1 MPRSE
6 KPAVAIFCKIL
17 CEQEVVPQAA
27 KLPLFSAVPAGH
39 VLQSA
44 VMKTL
49 ISLLVSLLA
58 LTASPAFAAAQ
69 PSSSPQAAPERL
81 GTVSFAVTCAPAV
94 QASFVR
100 GVALLHDF
108 WYQEAQRQF
117 EQIAKAD
124 PPCAMAHWGVAM
136 SLYHQ
141 IWDRP
146 DDSTVAKGWREMQAA
161 QAHPA
166 KSARERSYVTALSDF
181 YKPGPQDY
189 QVRVEAYAAAMGK
202 LYHDYPADTDAGA
215 FYALALLASQAPND
229 DSLTLNRKAMAVLTP
244 LFAQYPD
251 HPGVVHY
258 IIHACD
264 TPALAQ
270 DGLTAAK
277 HYGEIAASAPHA
289 VHMPGHIFA
298 RLGMWQ
304 ADIDAN
310 VGSVAASHA
319 AESRKQS
326 GAMDQFH
333 SDDFLVYAYLQSGQ
347 EARAKAVLDDSAAAI
362 AHFETM
368 SDMGEHY
375 MTAMF
380 PYYRT
385 KLPTIYYVE
394 LRDWNTAAAL
404 KPVAGATPETQTLTY
419 WARTLAAGHLHQ
431 AEQARA
437 NLVDYDALI
446 AKVKQGRHAYFA
458 DSTGAR
464 IERGEML
471 AWIAF
476 AEDNPSVALQRMQE
490 AADLQDKVGQGEVDI
505 PAREMLADI
514 LLELGRPQDALVE
527 YKKALTLSPNRFNG
541 LFNAGKAAEAAGD
554 APQARQYYATLLK
567 VTDNGSQSA
576 RPEFEHVRSA
586 MSSAKLAVK

>member
-1 MPRSE
+1 
-6 KPAVAIFCKIL
+6 
-17 CEQEVVPQAA
+17 
-27 KLPLFSAVPAGH
+27 
-39 VLQSA
+39 
-44 VMKTL
+44 MKTHFL
-49 ISLLVSLLA
+49 LLA
-58 LTASPAFAAAQ
+58 SFLALPASLPALALPAAFAA
-69 PSSSPQAAPERL
+69 SPPAVQAGTERL
-81 GTVSFAVTCAPAV
+81 GTVSFAVSCAPAV
-94 QASFVR
+94 RASFVR

-117 EQIAKAD
+117 EEIAKTD
-124 PPCAMAHWGVAM
+124 PSCAMAHWGVAM

-146 DDSTVAKGWREMQAA
+146 SDDTVAKGWREMQAA
-161 QAHPA
+161 LAHPA
-166 KSARERSYVTALSDF
+166 KTARERGYVAALGDF
-181 YKPGPQDY
+181 YKPGPQNY
-189 QVRVEAYAAAMGK
+189 QARVETYAAAMGK
-202 LYHDYPADTDAGA
+202 LHQNYPKDTDAGA

-264 TPALAQ
+264 TPALAR
-270 DGLTAAK
+270 DGLAAAK

-304 ADIDAN
+304 DDIDAN
-310 VGSVAASHA
+310 VASVAASHA

-347 EARAKAVLDDSAAAI
+347 EARAKAVLNDSAAAI

-375 MTAMF
+375 MTGMF

-385 KLPTIYYVE
+385 KLPIFYDLE
-394 LRDWNTAAAL
+394 LRDWKAAAAQQA
-404 KPVAGATPETQTLTY
+404 VAGAPPESQTLTY
-419 WARTLAAGHLHQ
+419 WARTVAAGHLHEAQQ
-431 AEQARA
+431 AQADLKA
-437 NLVDYDALI
+437 YDALM
-446 AKVKQGRHAYFA
+446 AKIKQGRHAYFA

-464 IERGEML
+464 IQRGEML

-476 AEDNPSVALQRMQE
+476 AENNAADALKQMRE

-514 LLELGRPQDALVE
+514 LLEQGRPQDALVE

-541 LFNAGKAAEAAGD
+541 LFNAGKAAEQAGD
-554 APQARQYYATLLK
+554 VPQAQRFYAELLK
-567 VTDNGSQSA
+567 ITDNGSQST
-576 RPEFEHVRSA
+576 RPEFDHVKSVV
-586 MSSAKLAVK
+586 SSAKLAVK

>member
-1 MPRSE
+1 
-6 KPAVAIFCKIL
+6 
-17 CEQEVVPQAA
+17 
-27 KLPLFSAVPAGH
+27 
-39 VLQSA
+39 
-44 VMKTL
+44 MKTL
-49 ISLLVSLLA
+49 ILLLISFLVLSAAPA
-58 LTASPAFAAAQ
+58 LPAAQASP
-69 PSSSPQAAPERL
+69 PPQADSERL
-81 GTVSFAVTCAPAV
+81 GTVSFTVSCAPAV
-94 QASFVR
+94 QTSFVR

-117 EQIAKAD
+117 EEIAKAD
-124 PPCAMAHWGVAM
+124 PNCAMAHWGVAM

-146 DDSTVAKGWREMQAA
+146 DDGTVARGWGEMQAA

-166 KSARERSYVTALSDF
+166 KSARERGYVTALSEF
-181 YKPGPQDY
+181 YKPSPRDY
-189 QVRVEAYAAAMGK
+189 QARVDAYAAAMGA
-202 LYHDYPADTDAGA
+202 LYQHYPKDTDAGA
-215 FYALALLASQAPND
+215 FYALALLASQPPSD
-229 DSLTLNRKAMAVLTP
+229 DSLTLHRKAMSVLTP

-264 TPALAQ
+264 TPALAP
-270 DGLTAAK
+270 DGLAAAE

-319 AESRKQS
+319 AESRKQG

-368 SDMGEHY
+368 SDMGDRY
-375 MTAMF
+375 MTGMF

-385 KLPTIYYVE
+385 KLPIIYNLE
-394 LRDWNTAAAL
+394 LRDWKTAAGLQA
-404 KPVAGATPETQTLTY
+404 VAGAPPETQTLTY
-419 WARTLAAGHLHQ
+419 WARTVAAGHLHQ
-431 AEQARA
+431 AQQAQA
-437 NLVDYDALI
+437 NLSDYDAVI
-446 AKVKQGRHAYFA
+446 AKIKQGRHAYFA

-476 AEDNPSVALQRMQE
+476 AENNSAEALKRMQE

-527 YKKALTLSPNRFNG
+527 YKKALVSSPNRFNG

-554 APQARQYYATLLK
+554 APQAKLYYATLLK
-567 VTDNGSQSA
+567 ITDNGSQST
-576 RPEFEHVRSA
+576 RTEFDHVRSVV
-586 MSSAKLAVK
+586 SSAKLAVK

>member
-1 MPRSE
+1 
-6 KPAVAIFCKIL
+6 
-17 CEQEVVPQAA
+17 
-27 KLPLFSAVPAGH
+27 
-39 VLQSA
+39 
-44 VMKTL
+44 MKTL
-49 ISLLVSLLA
+49 TLLA
-58 LTASPAFAAAQ
+58 FSFLALPAAAASSAAPVSPATPAAA
-69 PSSSPQAAPERL
+69 ERL
-81 GTVSFAVTCAPAV
+81 GTVSFAVTCVPAV
-94 QASFVR
+94 QTSFVR

-124 PPCAMAHWGVAM
+124 PSCAMAHWGVAM

-146 DDSTVAKGWREMQAA
+146 DEGTVAKGRREMQAA
-161 QAHPA
+161 LAQSA
-166 KSARERSYVTALSDF
+166 KSARERDYVAALSDF
-181 YKPGPQDY
+181 YMPGARDFQA
-189 QVRVEAYAAAMGK
+189 RVDSYAAAMGK
-202 LYHDYPADTDAGA
+202 LYQDYPKDTDAGA

-229 DSLTLNRKAMAVLTP
+229 DSLALNRKAMAVLTP

-264 TPALAQ
+264 TPALAP
-270 DGLTAAK
+270 DGLAAAK

-310 VGSVAASHA
+310 EGSVAASHA

-347 EARAKAVLDDSAAAI
+347 ESRAKAVLDDSAAAI
-362 AHFETM
+362 VHFEAM
-368 SDMGEHY
+368 SDMGDHY
-375 MTAMF
+375 MTGMF

-385 KLPTIYYVE
+385 KLPIIYNLE
-394 LRDWNTAAAL
+394 MRDWNTATAL
-404 KPVAGATPETQTLTY
+404 QAVAGAPPETQTLTY
-419 WARTLAAGHLHQ
+419 WARTVAAGHLRQPQQ
-431 AEQARA
+431 AQA
-437 NLVDYDALI
+437 NLGSYDALI
-446 AKVKQGRHAYFA
+446 AKIKQGRHAYFA

-476 AEDNPSVALQRMQE
+476 AQDQPADALKQMQE
-490 AADLQDKVGQGEVDI
+490 TADLQDKVGQGEVDI
-505 PAREMLADI
+505 PAREMLADM
-514 LLELGRPQDALVE
+514 LLELRRPQEALVE

-541 LFNAGKAAEAAGD
+541 LFNAGRAAEASGD
-554 APQARQYYATLLK
+554 APQAQQYYAALLK
-567 VTDNGSQSA
+567 ITDNGSQSA
-576 RPEFEHVRSA
+576 RPEYEHVKSVL
-586 MSSAKLAVK
+586 SSAKLAVK

>member
-1 MPRSE
+1 MLPQFFACAG
-6 KPAVAIFCKIL
+6 KPCLTIQI
-17 CEQEVVPQAA
+17 
-27 KLPLFSAVPAGH
+27 
-39 VLQSA
+39 
-44 VMKTL
+44 MKTL
-49 ISLLVSLLA
+49 ILLLISLLA
-58 LTASPAFAAAQ
+58 LPAAFAAE
-69 PSSSPQAAPERL
+69 PSGERL
-81 GTVSFAVTCAPAV
+81 GTVSFTVSCAPAV
-94 QASFVR
+94 QSSFVR

-117 EQIAKAD
+117 EEISKAD
-124 PPCAMAHWGVAM
+124 PHCAMAHWGTAM

-146 DDSTVAKGWREMQAA
+146 DDGTVAKGWREMQAA
-161 QAHPA
+161 QAHPP
-166 KSARERSYVTALSDF
+166 KSARERAYVAALSDF

-189 QVRVEAYAAAMGK
+189 QARVEAYAAAMGK

-270 DGLTAAK
+270 DGLVAAK
-277 HYGEIAASAPHA
+277 HYGEIAATAPHA

-368 SDMGEHY
+368 SDMSDHY
-375 MTAMF
+375 MTGMF

-385 KLPTIYYVE
+385 KLPIIYNLE
-394 LRDWNTAAAL
+394 LRDWKTAAGLQA
-404 KPVAGATPETQTLTY
+404 VAGAPPETQTLTY
-419 WARTLAAGHLHQ
+419 WARTVAAGHLHQ
-431 AEQARA
+431 GQQAQA
-437 NLVDYDALI
+437 NLNDYDALI
-446 AKVKQGRHAYFA
+446 VKIKQGRHAYFA

-476 AEDNPSVALQRMQE
+476 AENNPADALKRMQE

-514 LLELGRPQDALVE
+514 LLELGRPQDALAE
-527 YKKALTLSPNRFNG
+527 YKKALVLSPNRFNG
-541 LFNAGKAAEAAGD
+541 LFSAGKAAEAAGD
-554 APQARQYYATLLK
+554 APQAQLYYATLLK
-567 VTDNGSQSA
+567 ITDNGSQSA
-576 RPEFEHVRSA
+576 RPELDHVKSVV
-586 MSSAKLAVK
+586 SSAKLAVK

>member
-1 MPRSE
+1 
-6 KPAVAIFCKIL
+6 L
-17 CEQEVVPQAA
+17 PQ
-27 KLPLFSAVPAGH
+27 FSAAAASH
-39 VLQSA
+39 VLQSVA
-44 VMKTL
+44 MKTL
-49 ISLLVSLLA
+49 ILFALCFLA
-58 LTASPAFAAAQ
+58 LPAALPAAQ
-69 PSSSPQAAPERL
+69 APERM
-81 GTVSFAVTCAPAV
+81 GSVSFAVSCAPAV
-94 QASFVR
+94 QTSFVR

-117 EQIAKAD
+117 EDIVKAD
-124 PPCAMAHWGVAM
+124 PSCAMAHWGVAM

-146 DDSTVAKGWREMQAA
+146 AEATVAQGWREMQAA
-161 QAHPA
+161 QSHPA
-166 KSARERSYVTALSDF
+166 KTARERAYVAALSGF
-181 YKPGPQDY
+181 YEPGSRDY
-189 QVRVEAYAAAMGK
+189 QARVEAYAAALGK
-202 LYHDYPADTDAGA
+202 LYQDYPKDTDAGA

-270 DGLTAAK
+270 DGLAAAK

-319 AESRKQS
+319 AEDRKQS

-375 MTAMF
+375 MTGMF

-385 KLPTIYYVE
+385 KLPIIYDLE
-394 LRDWNTAAAL
+394 LRDWKSAAAL
-404 KPVAGATPETQTLTY
+404 QAVPGAPPESQTLTY
-419 WARTLAAGHLHQ
+419 WARTVAAGHLRGAQ
-431 AEQARA
+431 AAQAS
-437 NLVDYDALI
+437 LSDYDALM
-446 AKVKQGRHAYFA
+446 AKIKQGRHAYFA

-464 IERGEML
+464 IQRGEML

-476 AEDNPSVALQRMQE
+476 AQNNSTDALARMRE

-527 YKKALTLSPNRFNG
+527 YKQALTLSPNRFNG
-541 LFNAGKAAEAAGD
+541 LFNAGRAAEAAGD
-554 APQARQYYATLLK
+554 APQAQRYYATLLK
-567 VTDNGSQSA
+567 VTNNGSQSA
-576 RPEFEHVRSA
+576 RPEFDHVKSVV
-586 MSSAKLAVK
+586 SSAKLAIK

>member
-1 MPRSE
+1 
-6 KPAVAIFCKIL
+6 
-17 CEQEVVPQAA
+17 
-27 KLPLFSAVPAGH
+27 
-39 VLQSA
+39 
-44 VMKTL
+44 MKTL
-49 ISLLVSLLA
+49 TLLMLSLLA
-58 LTASPAFAAAQ
+58 LPAAQ
-69 PSSSPQAAPERL
+69 ASTERL
-81 GTVSFAVTCAPAV
+81 GTVSFAVSCAPAV
-94 QASFVR
+94 ETPFVR

-117 EQIAKAD
+117 EEIAKAD
-124 PPCAMAHWGVAM
+124 PSCAMAHWGAAM

-146 DDSTVAKGWREMQAA
+146 DNGTVAKGWREMQAA
-161 QAHPA
+161 QAHAA
-166 KSARERSYVTALSDF
+166 KTAREREYIAALSDF
-181 YKPGPQDY
+181 YRPGPHDY
-189 QVRVEAYAAAMGK
+189 QARVEAYAAAMGK
-202 LYHDYPADTDAGA
+202 LYRNNPRDTDAGA
-215 FYALALLASQAPND
+215 FYALSLLASAAPND
-229 DSLTLNRKAMAVLTP
+229 DTLTLNHKAMDVLTP
-244 LFAQYPD
+244 LMAKYPD

-264 TPALAQ
+264 TPSLAQ
-270 DGLTAAK
+270 DGLAAAK
-277 HYGEIAASAPHA
+277 HYGEIAPSAPHA

-298 RLGMWQ
+298 RLGLWQ

-310 VGSVAASHA
+310 AGSVAASHA
-319 AESRKQS
+319 AEANKQS

-347 EARAKAVLDDSAAAI
+347 EARAKAVLEDSAAAI

-368 SDMGEHY
+368 SDMGDHY
-375 MTAMF
+375 MTGMF

-385 KLPTIYYVE
+385 KLPIIYNLE
-394 LRDWNTAAAL
+394 LRDWKTAAGLQA
-404 KPVAGATPETQTLTY
+404 VAGAPPETQTLTY
-419 WARTLAAGHLHQ
+419 WARTVAAGHLRQ
-431 AEQARA
+431 PQQARA
-437 NLVDYDALI
+437 NLSGYDALM
-446 AKVKQGRHAYFA
+446 AKIKQGRHAYFA

-464 IERGEML
+464 IERAEML

-476 AEDNPSVALQRMQE
+476 AEDDSADALKRMRE

-554 APQARQYYATLLK
+554 NSQAKDYYAALLK
-567 VTDNGSQSA
+567 ITNNGAESS
-576 RPEFEHVRSA
+576 RPEFDHVRSVV
-586 MSSAKLAVK
+586 SSAKLAVK